1 MSGGDH
7 GGLQR
12 SAQTGYVAA
21 IPTPSAEG
29 VCGQSAARSSAI
41 GGAAKISQVA
51 PSVQHLCI
59 YKAESAA
66 GQAPLTYI
74 STS

>member
-1 MSGGDH
+1 MVLLFGHRLDGIH
-7 GGLQR
+7 IHTKG
-12 SAQTGYVAA
+12 VAKTF
-21 IPTPSAEG
+21 ILP
-29 VCGQSAARSSAI
+29 SAARSSAI